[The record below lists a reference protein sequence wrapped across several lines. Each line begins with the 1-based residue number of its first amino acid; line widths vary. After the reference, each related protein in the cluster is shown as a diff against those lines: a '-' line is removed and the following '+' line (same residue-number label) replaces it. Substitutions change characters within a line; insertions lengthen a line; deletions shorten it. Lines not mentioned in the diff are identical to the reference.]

1 MVVQP
6 GLCLTWSE
14 TLETDF
20 LTTQFIV
27 LIVFISLQ
35 YVDLQFKLIM
45 SQREQQQQHQA
56 GSASSKHSKNG
67 KDGRGLEKGKIV
79 KKKNYPEEEIMCVFD
94 DI

>member
-1 MVVQP
+1 M
-6 GLCLTWSE
+6 
-14 TLETDF
+14 
-20 LTTQFIV
+20 
-27 LIVFISLQ
+27 LIMFISLQ

-79 KKKNYPEEEIMCVFD
+79 KKRIIQKKR
-94 DI
+94 